1 MTIIGFLEAVS
12 PSLRDWL
19 DRPRTIRESIRR
31 ENLRNLLQASNGR
44 HVAGEGGA
52 IGARA
57 SIMPAKGDEAA

>member
-1 MTIIGFLEAVS
+1 MNIIGFLEAVN

-19 DRPRTIRESIRR
+19 DRPKSIRESIRR
-31 ENLRNLLQASNGR
+31 ENLRNLLEASNGR

-57 SIMPAKGDEAA
+57 SIMDQVTDAA